1 MILRL
6 ILPFLLLTG
15 QAWAEEP
22 PPPELPVQ
30 VHYKPL
36 SGALFLDGEA
46 IYADRH
52 QKRELVDALMRE
64 CEGSAPLQRRRDARR
79 KVGVVMAFG
88 GAGSILV
95 AGIFFSAGGVGYVA
109 AGTVTLAGVGLILTT
124 TPTGRVIRAYNACRA
139 EAIGET
145 P

>member
-22 PPPELPVQ
+22 PPELPVQ

-36 SGALFLDGEA
+36 SGALFLDGEL
-46 IYADRH
+46 ISADRH

-79 KVGVVMAFG
+79 EVGVVMAFG

-109 AGTVTLAGVGLILTT
+109 AGTVTLAGVGVILST

-139 EAIGET
+139 EAVREG

>member
-1 MILRL
+1 MSLRL
-6 ILPFLLLTG
+6 LLPFLLLTG
-15 QAWAEEP
+15 QARAEE
-22 PPPELPVQ
+22 PPPELPVHVQ
-30 VHYKPL
+30 YKPL
-36 SGALFLDGEA
+36 SGALFLDGES
-46 IYADRH
+46 ISADRH

-79 KVGVVMAFG
+79 KVGAAMAFG

-95 AGIFFSAGGVGYVA
+95 AGIFFSTGGAGYVA
-109 AGTVTLAGVGLILTT
+109 AGTVTLAGVGVILST

-139 EAIGET
+139 EAVGEG

>member
-1 MILRL
+1 MS
-6 ILPFLLLTG
+6 PSALLLSLTLSVG

-22 PPPELPVQ
+22 PPELPVH
-30 VHYKPL
+30 VAYKPL
-36 SGALFLDGEA
+36 SGALFLDGESIHA
-46 IYADRH
+46 ERH

-64 CEGSAPLQRRRDARR
+64 CDGSAPLQRRRDIRR
-79 KVGVVMAFG
+79 KVGATMAFG

-109 AGTVTLAGVGLILTT
+109 AGSVTLAGVGVVLTT
-124 TPTGRVIRAYNACRA
+124 VPTGRVIRAYNACRA
-139 EAIGET
+139 EAIGEA

>member
-1 MILRL
+1 M
-6 ILPFLLLTG
+6 
-15 QAWAEEP
+15 
-22 PPPELPVQ
+22 Q

-36 SGALFLDGEA
+36 SGALFLDGER
-46 IYADRH
+46 ISADRH

-64 CEGSAPLQRRRDARR
+64 CEGSAPLQRRRDVRR
-79 KVGVVMAFG
+79 KVGAAMAFG

-95 AGIFFSAGGVGYVA
+95 AGIFFSAGGAGYVA
-109 AGTVTLAGVGLILTT
+109 AGTVTLAGGGVILSTTPTGNTRAASSAEST

-139 EAIGET
+139 EAVGEG